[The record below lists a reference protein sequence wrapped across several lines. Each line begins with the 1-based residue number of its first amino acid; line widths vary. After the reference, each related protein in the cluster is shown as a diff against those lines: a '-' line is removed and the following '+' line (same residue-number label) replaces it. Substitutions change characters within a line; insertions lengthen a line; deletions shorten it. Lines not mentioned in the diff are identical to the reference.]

1 MCSTRSR
8 IVVLL
13 SLTIAGC
20 VASAPRTSPIVKQ
33 RVGEIFIFRG
43 FTGIWSR
50 GLDAMAV
57 RFRQDGIETSIWADS
72 DWQRA
77 EKQIIAERREKQPHE
92 PLVLLGHSFGADSAI
107 RLADML
113 RTSGISVDLLVT
125 IECVTP
131 PPVPGNVK
139 SALNIYRPRP
149 LDFLPWWRGVPVQ
162 QTPGSHGTLQQIN
175 ITRDRPDIDR
185 PDLGHSDMDK
195 DPKIQEL
202 VAQRVLAV
210 CHPSVA
216 AK

>member
-1 MCSTRSR
+1 MRVTSTS
-8 IVVLL
+8 IFIVLL
-13 SLTIAGC
+13 MTIAGC
-20 VASAPRTSPIVKQ
+20 APTAPQSAAVVKQ
-33 RVGEIFIFRG
+33 RVGEIYIFRG

-72 DWQRA
+72 DWQNA
-77 EKQIIAERREKQPHE
+77 GKQIISGHREKQPHE

-113 RTSGISVDLLVT
+113 RTHGISVDLLVT

-131 PPVPGNVK
+131 PPVPGNVR

-149 LDFLPWWRGVPVQ
+149 LDFLPWWRGVPVE
-162 QTPGSHGTLQQIN
+162 QTSGSHGTLQQIN
-175 ITRDRPDIDR
+175 ISRDRPDIDR

-202 VAQRVLAV
+202 VAQRVLAI
-210 CHPSVA
+210 CHSSVP